1 MTSNTAY
8 CWYDKLVFLILQEKL
23 KEIKSG
29 ALDFSLSRSK
39 SGSERLFWK
48 SAKPVMYVKCVRAKT
63 FDIFELI
70 DKMKSGFMK
79 YIRQL
84 EEH

>member
-1 MTSNTAY
+1 
-8 CWYDKLVFLILQEKL
+8 
-23 KEIKSG
+23 
-29 ALDFSLSRSK
+29 
-39 SGSERLFWK
+39 
-48 SAKPVMYVKCVRAKT
+48 MYVKCVRAKT